1 MRIFFGKRRKI
12 LFFCFV
18 QNEKKAT
25 PWHVYFFVACD
36 TNSYDVISVT
46 FRKCEMVTDFRR
58 IAENV
63 S

>member
-1 MRIFFGKRRKI
+1 MRSFFGKRRKI
-12 LFFCFV
+12 HFFVYSKF
-18 QNEKKAT
+18 KKAT
-25 PWHVYFFVACD
+25 PWHVYFFVACN